1 MCLHVQPLSIYTY
14 KIETFE
20 APTNFHVSTILKKK
34 HLKKK
39 KHNKSFLKPDAL
51 PFPCAM
57 LCHLFPAFLY
67 QLLLYQ
73 LLLDQTHGKPTTSIT
88 SKDPQTRK
96 L

>member
-39 KHNKSFLKPDAL
+39 RNKSFLKPDAL

-73 LLLDQTHGKPTTSIT
+73 LVLNQTIQTHSKPTASIA
-88 SKDPQTRK
+88 SHRI
-96 L
+96 